1 METRGTVLPH
11 SGEKGQ
17 PNFELVEQRSAG
29 VGQIGLSRGELLPG
43 HHRVASCRTP
53 RFSGG
58 ALGPAAATGCWAA
71 GVVGRESSWTAGTFI
86 LCYRAAS
93 NSSTTLPS
101 GSSSKI
107 CLPPGPTTTSLRK
120 RRPAR
125 FISATRDTRSSISTT
140 KRFHPPGSGRRR
152 DEGSCVTR
160 GGNEARSEEHTSE
173 LQSQSNLVCRLLLEK
188 KKKKRK

>member
-1 METRGTVLPH
+1 MEARGTVLPH

-17 PNFELVEQRSAG
+17 PNFELIEQRSAD

-43 HHRVASCRTP
+43 HHRVASCRTR

-58 ALGPAAATGCWAA
+58 ALAPAAGTSCWAA
-71 GVVGRESSWTAGTFI
+71 GVLEWESSWTAGTFI

-107 CLPPGPTTTSLRK
+107 RLPPGPTTTSLRK
-120 RRPAR
+120 RRAR
-125 FISATRDTRSSISTT
+125 FISATRDTRSPSRRRSDSIRQARDVARQAWAEPRNSVVRRA
-140 KRFHPPGSGRRR
+140 KESGRCWRR
-152 DEGSCVTR
+152 ERMPEPCSDL
-160 GGNEARSEEHTSE
+160 A
-173 LQSQSNLVCRLLLEK
+173 
-188 KKKKRK
+188 